1 MDTLFAPTARSTE
14 SPAWRRWFT
23 TGILALILVAALV
36 AAYVAEA
43 SMSTEDA
50 TGNGGLSSQQIVTR
64 GEVADRYQASGN
76 AELSSQQIVTR
87 GEVADR
93 YAK

>member
-1 MDTLFAPTARSTE
+1 MDTLFAPTATSTE
-14 SPAWRRWFT
+14 SPAWRRWST
-23 TGILALILVAALV
+23 TGILALVLIAALV

-43 SMSTEDA
+43 STSTEDA
-50 TGNGGLSSQQIVTR
+50 SGNGGLSSQQIVTR
-64 GEVADRYQASGN
+64 GEVADRYGARGDTG
-76 AELSSQQIVTR
+76 LSPQQIVTR